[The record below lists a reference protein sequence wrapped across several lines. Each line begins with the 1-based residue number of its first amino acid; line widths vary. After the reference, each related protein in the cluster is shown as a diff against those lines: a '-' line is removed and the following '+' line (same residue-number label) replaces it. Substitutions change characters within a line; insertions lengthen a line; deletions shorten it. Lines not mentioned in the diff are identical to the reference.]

1 MNEWTQKDIFRIMKK
16 IFVIAIILFLF
27 APKVTGSNFEDPLTD
42 SEDNYVSDDAVSA
55 FAVSAATVDGN
66 SSGGPSVTDIE
77 MATKWLNGIKSEV
90 PNATVTEDIRI
101 DATEEFNKNIVTQ
114 EKVLETKISD
124 DLLLASKENESNNSF
139 TSIQN
144 PSVLQLLKE
153 QIQNDFRPIF
163 LVLDYVIPKPM
174 KSFFSAQFAAV
185 SKQLVLILSGAFSP
199 MLSTAA
205 KGLLLTG
212 EALIALSHKIY
223 QTNATTTVESSLPV
237 ADIIALET
245 STDFR
250 DEELLNDDQKYSYDE
265 EIIDEDSDYNENVE
279 STEVL
284 EIVEED

>member
-90 PNATVTEDIRI
+90 SNATVTSEDIRI

-212 EALIALSHKIY
+212 EALISLSRKIY
-223 QTNATTTVESSLPV
+223 QPNVTTTVESSLPV

-250 DEELLNDDQKYSYDE
+250 DEE
-265 EIIDEDSDYNENVE
+265 
-279 STEVL
+279 
-284 EIVEED
+284 